1 MDCEL
6 VFYEAVETLEDDELG
21 LKACARE
28 VRLDAYKEVVDLHV
42 DCELVEHVDLPAVL
56 GELLSGEME
65 EVTA

>member
-1 MDCEL
+1 M
-6 VFYEAVETLEDDELG
+6 G

-28 VRLDAYKEVVDLHV
+28 VCYKEVVDLHV

-56 GELLSGEME
+56 GVLLSREME